1 MAFIFYFI
9 VILVSAAS
17 VMFGIDLAT
26 SPLPSTPNV
35 PIGRVAQAPPSAP
48 AKPAAE
54 HAKRAADNRALSPVY
69 PAAPGVRKDKA
80 AQTTGAAPKEPQQAA
95 NDTAG
100 AKANDTW
107 LPPPT
112 QNAASAQPIAPQ
124 KQQAT
129 EAAPPGDVDAAK
141 MAKNTAEKTADNANR
156 QDDGEAQAAAAAS
169 SPHCDIS
176 ACDAAYRSFRASD
189 CTYQP
194 YDGPRQLCT
203 KSGGT
208 ATASLSPP
216 PRHEPQRQAVRY
228 RYSHYQGAL
237 PGAGADNARERHEHD
252 TIRRIVQQMTGGEG
266 RDIAVQDSH
275 GQIIIVHPGGAR
287 AYGSYDD
294 Y

>member
-35 PIGRVAQAPPSAP
+35 PIGRVAQAPPPAR

-54 HAKRAADNRALSPVY
+54 HAKRAADSRALSPVY

-80 AQTTGAAPKEPQQAA
+80 AQAQTTGAAPQEPQQAA
-95 NDTAG
+95 NDTAANT
-100 AKANDTW
+100 AKETW

-112 QNAASAQPIAPQ
+112 QNSASAQPIAPQ

-129 EAAPPGDVDAAK
+129 KAAQPDNADAA
-141 MAKNTAEKTADNANR
+141 ADTGNR
-156 QDDGEAQAAAAAS
+156 QDGSAQAVAAAS

-208 ATASLSPP
+208 AVASSSPP
-216 PRHEPQRQAVRY
+216 PRREPQRQAIGY
-228 RYSHYQGAL
+228 RYSHYRGAL
-237 PGAGADNARERHEHD
+237 PGAGAASARERHEHA

-266 RDIAVQDSH
+266 RDIAVQDSR
-275 GQIIIVHPGGAR
+275 GQIIIVHSGDAR
-287 AYGSYDD
+287 ADNSYDN